1 MLRGVLLA
9 LLLANVAFF
18 VWSQAGL
25 GSTDRAAAGDAQPE
39 RLARQLHPEAVQLL
53 APPAATQRP
62 APMAAT
68 AASAAS
74 ATDAASAPATEAS
87 GATSEAASAPAAAE
101 VSASAASAASAPSVA
116 PASAAASSPAPGAAA
131 AAAVVTAAAPA
142 PSPAVAPVPPAPPGT
157 RCLEAGPFSG
167 AELALAETALAAS
180 AKTRRIARRWV
191 SIPPDAASA
200 PAAPQHRL
208 RLDATPDEVA
218 VLEALPAS
226 AVGRSFTPCIA
237 R

>member
-9 LLLANVAFF
+9 LLLANVAYF
-18 VWSQAGL
+18 VWTQAGF
-25 GSTDRAAAGDAQPE
+25 GSTDRTAAGDAEPE

-53 APPAATQRP
+53 TPPVAASARAPV
-62 APMAAT
+62 

-74 ATDAASAPATEAS
+74 AANGASAPAVVAS
-87 GATSEAASAPAAAE
+87 GAASEAASATATAE
-101 VSASAASAASAPSVA
+101 VGASASSKASATATASAASAAPAPA
-116 PASAAASSPAPGAAA
+116 AASAASAG
-131 AAAVVTAAAPA
+131 AAVVAAAAPA
-142 PSPAVAPVPPAPPGT
+142 PAAAPVPPAPPGT

-167 AELALAETALAAS
+167 TELALAETALAAS

-191 SIPPDAASA
+191 SITPDAASA

-208 RLDATPDEVA
+208 RIDAIPGEVA

-226 AVGRSFTPCIA
+226 AVGRSFTPCTA